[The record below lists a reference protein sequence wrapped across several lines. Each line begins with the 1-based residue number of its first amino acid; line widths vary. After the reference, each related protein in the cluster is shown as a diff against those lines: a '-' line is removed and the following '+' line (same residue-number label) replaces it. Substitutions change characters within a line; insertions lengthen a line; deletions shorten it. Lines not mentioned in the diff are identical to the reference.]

1 MGTALGEVVRHLDEY
16 LRVGEVPDSPNA
28 LNGLQV
34 GNSGKISRVAAAV
47 DASEAAILA
56 AIERGCDLLLVHHG
70 LFWDGNRP
78 VTGRRYRRL
87 RPLIQH
93 DVAVYAAHIP
103 LDVHPE
109 VGNNVL
115 LARAVGAEPDGTF
128 GDWKGIPTGVTGRL
142 TIHREALGAR
152 LDELLGVRVRIVPGG
167 RERIERI
174 GVVTGGGA
182 DLIGAAAAA
191 GLDALITGEG
201 PHHSY
206 FDAMEGGLTVY
217 YGGHYATEV
226 FGVKAV
232 AERLETAFGLPWE
245 FLELPTG
252 F

>member
-1 MGTALGEVVRHLDEY
+1 
-16 LRVGEVPDSPNA
+16 
-28 LNGLQV
+28 
-34 GNSGKISRVAAAV
+34 
-47 DASEAAILA
+47 
-56 AIERGCDLLLVHHG
+56 
-70 LFWDGNRP
+70 
-78 VTGRRYRRL
+78 
-87 RPLIQH
+87 
-93 DVAVYAAHIP
+93 
-103 LDVHPE
+103 
-109 VGNNVL
+109 
-115 LARAVGAEPDGTF
+115 
-128 GDWKGIPTGVTGRL
+128 
-142 TIHREALGAR
+142 
-152 LDELLGVRVRIVPGG
+152 VRVRIVPGG

-201 PHHSY
+201 PHHSF

-226 FGVKAV
+226 FGVKAL